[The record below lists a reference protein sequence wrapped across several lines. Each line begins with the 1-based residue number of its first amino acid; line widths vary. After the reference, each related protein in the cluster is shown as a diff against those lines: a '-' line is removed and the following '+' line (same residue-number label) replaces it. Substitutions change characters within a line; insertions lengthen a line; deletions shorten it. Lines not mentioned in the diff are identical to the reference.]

1 MKPWQYF
8 EQQII
13 TANDFYR
20 RKGWGAI
27 EKIPND
33 MKTIRMNGR
42 MMSVPSGKTGCDFIG
57 VYKSLPV
64 AIEAKSTQN
73 KSLPLFVHDKPMI
86 KDHQI
91 EFLKDYQQSGGKSF
105 IMIKFTTFSMC
116 FLLSIDEYLQIKK
129 KALERNRKSIPIADF
144 AGHQVNER
152 GYILD
157 YLQGVDLV

>member
-8 EQQII
+8 EQQIT

-64 AIEAKSTQN
+64 AIEAKSTQK
-73 KSLPLFVHDKPMI
+73 KSLPLMAQNGPMI
-86 KDHQI
+86 KDHQVK
-91 EFLKDYQQSGGKSF
+91 FLKDFQQSGGKAF
-105 IMIKFTTFSMC
+105 LIVKFVTVNRC
-116 FLLSIDEYLQIKK
+116 FLLSIDEYSELKL